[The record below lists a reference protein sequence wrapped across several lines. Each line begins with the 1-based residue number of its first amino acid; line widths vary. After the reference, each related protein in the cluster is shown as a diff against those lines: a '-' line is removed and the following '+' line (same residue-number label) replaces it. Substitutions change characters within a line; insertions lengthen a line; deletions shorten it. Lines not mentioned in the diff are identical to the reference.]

1 MTLPQLASVTKWKR
15 LALPLALMIVVLGGL
30 ACSQNTSGNPKPAV
44 SNAETV
50 TANAFL
56 PSADESLTKTDRGEK
71 GVTVQV
77 TWLTPQNLQDLG
89 AKRTDYDFDRYL
101 VFLVQLDT
109 HSGDLTSYDMKR
121 LTSLRDGQG
130 REYAVSSWEPWDDG
144 SHHRSG
150 TVSFSRASLGDAAA
164 LKKMPYLE
172 IVVKNIAGV
181 PERAIRWK
189 LGG

>member
-56 PSADESLTKTDRGEK
+56 PSADEPLTKTDRGEN

-89 AKRTDYDFDRYL
+89 AKRTGYDFDRYFIFA
-101 VFLVQLDT
+101 VVMDT
-109 HSGDLTSYDMKR
+109 HSGSLAQYDMAKA
-121 LTSLRDGQG
+121 TFLRDGQG
-130 REYAVSSWEPWDDG
+130 REFAASSWEPWSED

-150 TVSFSRASLGDAAA
+150 AVSFRRADLGDAAA
-164 LKKMPYLE
+164 LKKIPYLD
-172 IVVKNIAGV
+172 IVVKNVAGV